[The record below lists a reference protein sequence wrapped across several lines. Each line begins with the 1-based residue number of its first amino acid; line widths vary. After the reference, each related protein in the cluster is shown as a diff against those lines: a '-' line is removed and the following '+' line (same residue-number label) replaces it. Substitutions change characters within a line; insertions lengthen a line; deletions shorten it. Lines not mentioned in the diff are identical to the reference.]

1 MRADIP
7 GRVIIAKITRFTQN
21 SERGYITMKQETK
34 IIAFVLGILI
44 VFLSGFGLGATK
56 GITVNVN
63 GGAAVQ
69 TGGEAAPA
77 TQPAAPATTAAPA
90 PATTAAP
97 APADTTAP
105 AADATTAAPAA
116 DSGASAGVPSTKEE
130 IVAAYNKVVNEAK
143 AYTGKVT
150 LKKHDII
157 NVQLKDLPSIAEK
170 IITPVITKLTTTNPE
185 EYVFDGGKDVN
196 DPARFVSHKI
206 VPNGRDVDVKPEGIA
221 NATANANADGG
232 YTMSITFIAETSTFD
247 GTNTTSEPTHHKT
260 AMDPLELGSLDL
272 GPITISNADMKYP
285 GATMTATVDAQGRLV
300 KLEQKL
306 PLEGT
311 GTGKA
316 GISIT
321 LNIAGS
327 MDGTYEFIYG

>member
-1 MRADIP
+1 
-7 GRVIIAKITRFTQN
+7 
-21 SERGYITMKQETK
+21 MKQETK
-34 IIAFVLGILI
+34 LVAIILAALI
-44 VFLSGFGLGATK
+44 VFLSGFGLGATR
-56 GITVNVN
+56 GITIKVE

-69 TGGEAAPA
+69 TGG
-77 TQPAAPATTAAPA
+77 TQTAAPVEQ
-90 PATTAAP
+90 TTATPVQTTAP
-97 APADTTAP
+97 TEQTTVAPPAAEQTTAP
-105 AADATTAAPAA
+105 AADN
-116 DSGASAGVPSTKEE
+116 SGASSGSVTVPQTKAE
-130 IVAAYNKVVNEAK
+130 IAAAYNKVVNEAK

-157 NVQLKDLPSIAEK
+157 NVSLPESAASKILNPIIANL
-170 IITPVITKLTTTNPE
+170 TKTSPE

-206 VPNGRDVDVKPEGIA
+206 VPNGRDVNVQEAGLA
-221 NATANANADGG
+221 SASATPNADGG

-247 GTNTTSEPTHHKT
+247 GTSTTSEPTHHKT

-272 GPITISNADMKYP
+272 GPVKITNADMRYP
-285 GATMTATVDAQGRLV
+285 GATMTATVDSQGRLV

-306 PLEGT
+306 PLEGS

-316 GISIT
+316 GIPIT
-321 LNIAGS
+321 LEITGS